1 MKQYLDLLR
10 DIKENGILQENRTG
24 TDSISV
30 FGRQIR
36 FNLEDGFPLL
46 TTKKLH
52 TKSIIY
58 ELLWFL
64 GIHMKDERYKDL
76 LLTNVKYL
84 KDNGVSI
91 WDEWADKDGNLGK
104 VYGYQWT
111 NWDVINYVEHGQ
123 SEKYFIN
130 QIDNIIDQ
138 LKNNPNSRRIIVSA
152 WNPGQ
157 LNEMNLPPCHY
168 GFQCDSVKMKDSE
181 RYIKWIEYK
190 KINRIEDSGMS
201 SEDAMKHYNF
211 PTRKLSLMWNQ
222 RSCDTFLG
230 IPYNIASYA
239 FLTHML
245 AMVTNHIPYEVIGN
259 LGNTHLYMNH
269 MEYVNKQL
277 EREIKQLP
285 TLKINRKVTDI
296 YDFKFEDFEIIDYD
310 PYPNWKNVPIAV

>member
-1 MKQYLDLLR
+1 
-10 DIKENGILQENRTG
+10 LQF
-24 TDSISV
+24 SIYITIS
-30 FGRQIR
+30 
-36 FNLEDGFPLL
+36 
-46 TTKKLH
+46 
-52 TKSIIY
+52 
-58 ELLWFL
+58 
-64 GIHMKDERYKDL
+64 